1 MPRGERTPDWVNR
14 LITVVFIELRER
26 IASHRRPTAVEVR
39 QELARPVLDEEIG
52 ERVPRLDFDQIPSL
66 RHIQNYL
73 TPLRERLKDDGP
85 SPSDME
91 LPWSLGLHNAGIPD
105 EATGAVLEVWRWTIT
120 DSAARPLSIRT
131 ARWVSKLRWVR
142 EAGGNPLGEVVNLEK
157 LYNWALFY
165 SGREW
170 RVETVNDRKG
180 MRSGVLDGR
189 LMLQPIGESV
199 VRLAQKLGF
208 LGDDKGIDHNVEFTA
223 IDPGYGKALLNALQ
237 LHNALQTG
245 TSPAM
250 VEETRERSNEL
261 NDIWKEFEGSQG
273 REFWWMYKEEMLAL
287 YNMAHKKIITDPRVI
302 GNTSISSYQ
311 MFVVSKELARSLFE
325 PYHNEQME
333 SWEPNIEQL
342 IQKHLLIND

>member
-14 LITVVFIELRER
+14 VITVVFIELRER
-26 IASHRRPTAVEVR
+26 IASHRWPTAGEVR
-39 QELARPVLDEEIG
+39 QELARPVLDEETG
-52 ERVPRLDFDQIPSL
+52 ERVPRLEFDQIPSL

-73 TPLRERLKDDGP
+73 TPLRERLKDDRP
-85 SPSDME
+85 SPSEME
-91 LPWSLGLHNAGIPD
+91 LPWSLGLHNAGVPD
-105 EATGAVLEVWRWTIT
+105 EATGTVLEVWRWTIMNPT
-120 DSAARPLSIRT
+120 ARPLSVRT

-142 EAGGNPLGEVVNLEK
+142 EAGGNPLGEAVNLEK

-180 MRSGVLDGR
+180 MRSGALDAK
-189 LMLQPIGESV
+189 LMLSPNVEGLARRIGLLE
-199 VRLAQKLGF
+199 
-208 LGDDKGIDHNVEFTA
+208 DDKGIDHNVEFTA

-250 VEETRERSNEL
+250 VEETRERINEL
-261 NDIWKEFEGSQG
+261 SDIWKEFESSQG
-273 REFWWMYKEEMLAL
+273 SEFWWMYKDEVWAL
-287 YNMAHKKIITDPRVI
+287 YNMAHKKIFTDPRVL
-302 GNTSISSYQ
+302 GNPSITSYQ
-311 MFVVSKELARSLFE
+311 MFVVLKELTLSLFE
-325 PYHNEQME
+325 PYHTEQME
-333 SWEPNIEQL
+333 SWEPDLEQL